1 MSGLYSQHLNRPWM
15 RTVRNVLIALV
26 LICLAVATLFPI
38 YYMIVSSFGAPV
50 EAGGASYSLFPT
62 KLTLDSYKTKTV
74 VAMLNALGA
83 SKKTL
88 IVTAQSDEKV
98 IKSAANIPGVKT
110 TTAGSLNVYDML
122 GCDKMV
128 IVKAA
133 VEKLEEVYA

>member
-1 MSGLYSQHLNRPWM
+1 
-15 RTVRNVLIALV
+15 
-26 LICLAVATLFPI
+26 
-38 YYMIVSSFGAPV
+38 MIVLDQITLESF
-50 EAGGASYSLFPT
+50 
-62 KLTLDSYKTKTV
+62 KTKAV

-88 IVTAQSDEKV
+88 IVTAQNDEKL

-110 TTAGSLNVYDML
+110 TTTGSLNVYDML
-122 GCDKMV
+122 NCDKMV